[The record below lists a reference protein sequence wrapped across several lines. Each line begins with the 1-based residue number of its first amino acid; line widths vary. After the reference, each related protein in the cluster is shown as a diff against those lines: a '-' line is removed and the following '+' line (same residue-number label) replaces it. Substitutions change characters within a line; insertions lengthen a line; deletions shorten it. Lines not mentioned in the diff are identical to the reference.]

1 MSADDTHPTPY
12 PDVNA
17 ALRAFLSGA
26 RTVLGDQF
34 VGMVVHGSL
43 ASGDF
48 DPQRSDIDVVV
59 ITAGELPDETL
70 PGLAAMH
77 RRVAANG
84 LEWATRAEVS
94 YVPQT
99 ALRRYDPAH
108 ADHPALR
115 ADGSFAVSP
124 HGSDWIIQRHII
136 REQGIVLAGPD
147 LRALIDP
154 VQPDDLQRAV
164 TGVLR
169 EWWSS
174 KLDDPS
180 WVRSAEY
187 QAFAVLTMCRAL
199 HTLQHGSVVSKP
211 AAARWAQD
219 ALGDQ
224 WAALIEHALT
234 WQRGAPFDHLS
245 ETLDLI
251 RLTLAR
257 SQPYEN
263 PAEP

>member
-17 ALRAFLSGA
+17 ALRAVLSGA
-26 RTVLGDQF
+26 KTVLGDQF
-34 VGMVVHGSL
+34 VGMIVHGSL

-48 DPQRSDIDVVV
+48 DPQSSDIDFVV
-59 ITAGELPDETL
+59 ITADELPHEMFLALEAMHARITAS
-70 PGLAAMH
+70 GLA
-77 RRVAANG
+77 
-84 LEWATRAEVS
+84 WATRAEVS
-94 YVPQT
+94 YIPQA
-99 ALRRYDPAH
+99 ALRRHDPAH
-108 ADHPALR
+108 AQHPALR

-147 LRALIDP
+147 LRAWIDP
-154 VQPDDLQRAV
+154 VQPDDLRQAV

-174 KLDDPS
+174 KLDDPT

-219 ALGDQ
+219 ALGDP
-224 WAALIEHALT
+224 WAALIERASA
-234 WQRGAPFDHLS
+234 WQRDAPFDHLND
-245 ETLDLI
+245 TLDLI

-257 SQPYEN
+257 SQQYEN